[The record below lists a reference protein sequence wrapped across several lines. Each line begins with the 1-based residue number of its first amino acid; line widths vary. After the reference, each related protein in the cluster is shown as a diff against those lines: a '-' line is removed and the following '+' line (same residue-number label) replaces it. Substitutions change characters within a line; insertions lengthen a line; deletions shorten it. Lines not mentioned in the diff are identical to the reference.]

1 MLSNVPY
8 GRNGSWALN
17 IWLRASGPAHV
28 VKRVF
33 SNADART
40 QNTLSTLWGA
50 NQVHGFL
57 THCMIVMSNHSGL
70 KPPMVWTL
78 LRENI
83 GFCSRAIITV
93 FRR

>member
-57 THCMIVMSNHSGL
+57 THCMIVNDEQSFWPEAPDGLDPPQGKYWLLQQSNNHC
-70 KPPMVWTL
+70 
-78 LRENI
+78 I
-83 GFCSRAIITV
+83 
-93 FRR
+93 